1 MIWFFLMKPSF
12 DHDRVLTE
20 KAVDTGLLRMRKM
33 LRRMER
39 GYQSWRSRV
48 EIVSR
53 KKKSTHE
60 ADARRTSQEDEW
72 SKLFRGKKD
81 EREKER
87 ERMGSLEEDLIW
99 WKEERRAWFYQHVN
113 KTNAHR
119 TVCQLTPKRT
129 NWPSLTTI
137 RPWDLIKRQLKT
149 FE

>member
-72 SKLFRGKKD
+72 SKLFRGKKTR
-81 EREKER
+81 ERKR